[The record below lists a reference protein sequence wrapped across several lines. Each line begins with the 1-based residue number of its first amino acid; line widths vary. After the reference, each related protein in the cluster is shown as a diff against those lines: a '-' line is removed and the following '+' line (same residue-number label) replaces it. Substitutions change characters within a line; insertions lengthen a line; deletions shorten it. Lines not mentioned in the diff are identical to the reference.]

1 MNKNLNKAGASH
13 KIVINDITDLLAH
26 ALALEHE
33 ASDRYA
39 ELAELMEVHNNI
51 DVAKLFERMAEIEK
65 LHVEQI
71 LRMVS
76 KHDLA
81 DLPKKEWKWI
91 SPEGPETSN
100 PEDLHYLMKPYH
112 ALQLALVNE
121 QRAFEYYDQV
131 AKNTSD
137 EATRSLAEELATEEE
152 EHVALVKVWI
162 DKYPEMDRDWDYDD
176 DPPMLQD

>member
-1 MNKNLNKAGASH
+1 MKKKQKKTRANH
-13 KIVINDITDLLAH
+13 KIVINAITDLLSH

-65 LHVEQI
+65 LHVDQI

-76 KHDLA
+76 KNKLE
-81 DLPKKEWKWI
+81 DLPKKEWTWI
-91 SPEGPETSN
+91 SPEGPETTN
-100 PEDLHYLMKPYH
+100 PEDLHYLMKPHH

-137 EATRSLAEELATEEE
+137 EETRSLAEELATEEE
-152 EHVALVKVWI
+152 EHVALVKVWM
-162 DKYPEMDRDWDYDD
+162 DKYPEMDEDWDYDD
-176 DPPMLQD
+176 DPPLIQD

>member
-1 MNKNLNKAGASH
+1 MTKTLKKTRSKRKP
-13 KIVINDITDLLAH
+13 KIDGISDLLSH

-65 LHVEQI
+65 LHVDQI
-71 LRMVS
+71 LRMVN
-76 KHDLA
+76 KHQMQ

-91 SPEGPETSN
+91 SPEGPETTN
-100 PEDLHYLMKPYH
+100 PEDLHYLMKPHH
-112 ALQLALVNE
+112 ALQLALINE

-131 AKNTSD
+131 AKSAPD
-137 EATRSLAEELATEEE
+137 EETRNLAEELATEEE
-152 EHVALVKVWI
+152 EHVALVKVWM
-162 DKYPEMDRDWDYDD
+162 DKYPEMDDDWDYDD

>member
-1 MNKNLNKAGASH
+1 MTKKQTKTRGNSKPVAD
-13 KIVINDITDLLAH
+13 DITELLSQ

-65 LHVEQI
+65 LHVDQI

-76 KHDLA
+76 KQDLA
-81 DLPKKEWKWI
+81 DLPRKEWQWI
-91 SPEGPETSN
+91 SPEGPETTN

-121 QRAFEYYDQV
+121 QRAFEYYDQI

-137 EATRSLAEELATEEE
+137 EETRSLAEELATEEE
-152 EHVALVKVWI
+152 EHVALVKVWM
-162 DKYPEMDRDWDYDD
+162 DKYPEMDKDWDYDD
-176 DPPMLQD
+176 DPPLIQD